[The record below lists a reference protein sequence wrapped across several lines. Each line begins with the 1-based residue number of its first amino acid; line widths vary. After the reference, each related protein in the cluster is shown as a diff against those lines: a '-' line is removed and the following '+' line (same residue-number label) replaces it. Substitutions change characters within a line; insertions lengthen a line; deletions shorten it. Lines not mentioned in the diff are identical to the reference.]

1 MLAVILVLLPYLKCP
16 GNAAQ
21 VVAAL
26 PGSLQ
31 ASISVRE
38 GERSGMAFS
47 SNQGHTGECW
57 CAEVVIHGLLHASC
71 NPAAHSV
78 FAAQWK

>member
-1 MLAVILVLLPYLKCP
+1 M
-16 GNAAQ
+16 
-21 VVAAL
+21 AAL

-47 SNQGHTGECW
+47 SNRGHTGECW
-57 CAEVVIHGLLHASC
+57 CAEDVIHGLLHASC
-71 NPAAHSV
+71 GEGGQNMKPGDLNFGCGYAVLQKCLFSYN
-78 FAAQWK
+78 KK